1 MYSQRVLE
9 SHPAGCAVGKLHNS
23 PIGNRKMGRMQME
36 LHTGIDLA
44 VALIRQDNLPDLL
57 KTATRQLT
65 NAFGLARCWSLELD
79 LSGRTLH
86 CAELDEL
93 GEFDC
98 ADFSHPFAH
107 VLQSGKARELSRA
120 ASYRLDHSGFQALL
134 DASNR
139 PRSFWLEPISGDD
152 GRTLGILVLCHDE
165 PEWDGITAM
174 PLYQG
179 LKQLLTHQWVSLL
192 QNRDQVWQRRL
203 LKRSLDHLHDAETV
217 RQRCQQL
224 AGSLVGTSAE
234 MTHLRGQ
241 IIRAAGSQLAVL
253 VQGETGCGKDLVAKG
268 IHEFSDRANGP
279 LVVVN
284 CAAIPDTLL
293 ESELFG
299 HTKGAF
305 SGADKAKEGLLA
317 QADGGTLFLDEIGDM
332 PMALQ
337 SKLLRVLES
346 RQFRPLGAQQEQY
359 SDFRLVAATHQPLQQ
374 GIEEGRF
381 RRDLFYRLSQFPLRV
396 TPLRERP
403 QDLEPL
409 CRHFIAHYQAR
420 EGAGPMGIS
429 SHALNALAG
438 YAFPGN
444 VRELRNIVELACLQ
458 TPVGDD
464 IQPEVLRLD
473 DLFAEP
479 AGAVY
484 TEAGAAGIPGVPV
497 ADDIRDL
504 KAASQAFEAAVI
516 RERLRQYDGNRAQA
530 AESLGLPK
538 RTLAH
543 KCLKYQVADV

>member
-9 SHPAGCAVGKLHNS
+9 SRTTGYAVGEDHTK
-23 PIGNRKMGRMQME
+23 GTKRMGRMQME

-44 VALIRQDNLPDLL
+44 VALIRQDNLSDLL
-57 KTATRQLT
+57 TTATRQLT
-65 NAFGLARCWSLELD
+65 NAFGLARCWALELD

-484 TEAGAAGIPGVPV
+484 TEAGATGIAGVPV
-497 ADDIRDL
+497 AEDIRDL